1 MCVCVCCG
9 LLTLVAMFFL
19 AAVGS
24 LFAALCCLVCFSYR
38 MWFCFPRCLVFVL
51 YSYFVICS
59 FPLQVTQL
67 QTQKHSA
74 TAFRTAG
81 VLVSTVPIYDE
92 MSQCLLVRKC
102 LQYVQCLWLN
112 I

>member
-1 MCVCVCCG
+1 
-9 LLTLVAMFFL
+9 
-19 AAVGS
+19 
-24 LFAALCCLVCFSYR
+24 

-92 MSQCLLVRKC
+92 MSQCLLVTQVPAVC
-102 LQYVQCLWLN
+102 AAATPSAESSQET
-112 I
+112 